1 MRQSRLYNS
10 ITPWCSGL
18 LQKLTGSQLVKEL
31 PHFMK
36 TDGSLLQSQ
45 DPATWSYLNPNQSS
59 LCPQSHFFK
68 YLLILFFHLCMLRLP
83 SFLFPSVFP
92 SKTPHEPFL
101 SPIRATCPAHL
112 IILTVRNT
120 DHKAPHNVV
129 FSTSLLPCPS

>member
-45 DPATWSYLNPNQSS
+45 YPATCSNLNPNQSS
-59 LCPQSHFFK
+59 LCPQSHFLKIPFN
-68 YLLILFFHLCMLRLP
+68 IILP
-83 SFLFPSVFP
+83 STHAASSKYSLSLSISLQNPARNFPLPNTCYMPRP
-92 SKTPHEPFL
+92 SHYSYGEEYR
-101 SPIRATCPAHL
+101 S
-112 IILTVRNT
+112 
-120 DHKAPHNVV
+120 
-129 FSTSLLPCPS
+129 